1 MRRKLNKYRFID
13 DYVVGICADGTEFKI
28 DKDDYA
34 RVSCYTW
41 RYRRGQIEG
50 CINRKNVQLSRFI
63 LNIPQNNK
71 KVYLRE
77 PLDFRKQNL
86 FYGNRYTF
94 YENYCAVECFDG
106 TQFMIDLDDY
116 NIVSCYTWHCNNGY
130 IVGKVNKKEIKIH
143 RFLLNAQEGQEID
156 HINRNP
162 LDNKRDNLRIISRS
176 GNCVNRGK
184 CSNNTSGRTGVYR
197 VSGYDRYA
205 AQLNIDGK
213 RIYLGSYDTYED
225 ACRIRELAEQKYC
238 KDYLLL

>member
-1 MRRKLNKYRFID
+1 M
-13 DYVVGICADGTEFKI
+13 
-28 DKDDYA
+28 
-34 RVSCYTW
+34 
-41 RYRRGQIEG
+41 
-50 CINRKNVQLSRFI
+50 
-63 LNIPQNNK
+63 
-71 KVYLRE
+71 
-77 PLDFRKQNL
+77 
-86 FYGNRYTF
+86 
-94 YENYCAVECFDG
+94 
-106 TQFMIDLDDY
+106 
-116 NIVSCYTWHCNNGY
+116 
-130 IVGKVNKKEIKIH
+130 
-143 RFLLNAQEGQEID
+143 LNAQEGQEID

-205 AQLNIDGK
+205 AQLNVDGK